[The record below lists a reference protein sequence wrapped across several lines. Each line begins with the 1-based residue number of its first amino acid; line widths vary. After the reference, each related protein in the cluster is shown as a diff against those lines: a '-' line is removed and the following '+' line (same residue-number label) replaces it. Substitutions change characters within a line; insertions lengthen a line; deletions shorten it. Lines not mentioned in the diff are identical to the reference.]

1 MFLFLWKLASPIERN
16 QETDCNRLRH
26 DILKNLETILCAN
39 VYEQIN
45 LNLINVPL
53 RGCMTDGFFL
63 IAILE
68 IKKKKEKGIKREK
81 EFYIAFFTFRL
92 CIFKISSPKGRTNV

>member
-16 QETDCNRLRH
+16 QETDCNHLSH

-39 VYEQIN
+39 VYKQIN

-53 RGCMTDGFFL
+53 RVYTADGFFL
-63 IAILE
+63 IAIPE
-68 IKKKKEKGIKREK
+68 IKKKKRRKKRSKEKK
-81 EFYIAFFTFRL
+81 EILHYVFYFWIMHL
-92 CIFKISSPKGRTNV
+92 